1 MPSVLNFI
9 CLVNVRILL
18 DGINRQELKMVWM
31 PNYAI
36 KGSIRFA
43 NERVPHIT
51 LKPID
56 ATWLLWAKRKWYSK
70 HDYDVNNVQEDFHS
84 TIGLRLSNGS
94 TEHFTNYGHC
104 KTAPGILFTNT
115 YWYLLIPNYQ
125 DQAYHATTQLTF
137 CSLPSYHHHQQQQQS
152 L

>member
-1 MPSVLNFI
+1 MPWVLNFI
-9 CLVNVRILL
+9 FLVNVRMLL
-18 DGINRQELKMVWM
+18 DGINRQEIENGLSAQLCNQRQHTANGFV
-31 PNYAI
+31 PN
-36 KGSIRFA
+36 
-43 NERVPHIT
+43 IT
-51 LKPID
+51 LNPTD
-56 ATWLLWAKRKWYSK
+56 AIWLWWAKRKWYSK